1 MKALLV
7 LVPTLVLIAAC
18 TPAQTETAGQAHSGM
33 EWQERIRI
41 ASGDAYQGPWRMN
54 QSEFLYVDDPAV
66 GINDS
71 GVVGVVWVD
80 QARKDVYLQIYEP
93 GGERRFAEPVNVS
106 GSPNVFSWLP
116 RMVMSPGDANKV
128 YILWQEI
135 VFSGG
140 SHGGEIF
147 FARSTDGGRTFSR
160 PLNLSNTIAG
170 AGKGRLT
177 QRYWHNGSLDLA
189 TGHDGTLHA
198 AWTEFEG
205 ALWFSRSTDG
215 GSSFSEPLRV
225 AGSGAIPARGP
236 SLAVGEDDVVH
247 LAWTVG
253 EDAAADIH
261 VSSSNDGGRSFSE
274 PRRVFESSGHAD
286 APKIAVDRKGTVHLV
301 YAESSAGPLQHYRV
315 HYARSRDGART
326 FEEPRDISGSHAQE
340 FTSVHFPALSLDAE
354 DRLYLIWELFPAGA
368 QRPQG
373 LGFLVSSDGG
383 ESFTPPSVVPGSADP
398 ALGDNGSRQ
407 GLLMNKLAANEAGA
421 IAVVNSTFRSN
432 EQSRV
437 WLFRGQFA
445 KR

>member
-1 MKALLV
+1 VVQSL
-7 LVPTLVLIAAC
+7 
-18 TPAQTETAGQAHSGM
+18 H
-33 EWQERIRI
+33 R
-41 ASGDAYQGPWRMN
+41 WR
-54 QSEFLYVDDPAV
+54 QQFFRAV
-66 GINDS
+66 ARCRQRRDS
-71 GVVGVVWVD
+71 
-80 QARKDVYLQIYEP
+80 P
-93 GGERRFAEPVNVS
+93 
-106 GSPNVFSWLP
+106 
-116 RMVMSPGDANKV
+116 
-128 YILWQEI
+128 
-135 VFSGG
+135 
-140 SHGGEIF
+140 
-147 FARSTDGGRTFSR
+147 
-160 PLNLSNTIAG
+160 
-170 AGKGRLT
+170 
-177 QRYWHNGSLDLA
+177 
-189 TGHDGTLHA
+189 
-198 AWTEFEG
+198 
-205 ALWFSRSTDG
+205 
-215 GSSFSEPLRV
+215 
-225 AGSGAIPARGP
+225 RGP